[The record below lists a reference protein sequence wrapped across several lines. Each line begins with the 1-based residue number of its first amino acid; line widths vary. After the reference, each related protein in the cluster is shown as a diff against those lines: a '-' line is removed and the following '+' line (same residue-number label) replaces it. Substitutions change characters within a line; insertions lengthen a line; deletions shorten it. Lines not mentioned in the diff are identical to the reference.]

1 MVDYNIGGD
10 ILRSSDVCKLLNI
23 SRTAL
28 SFYVRDGKIK
38 VTKKEN
44 GRYDYDDDSVYA
56 LRNQRIRKQSYLY
69 LFSEPRYIDMALQ
82 MARNSIKE
90 LGRELD
96 HTLIDTNRYKRE
108 NLEELINNIC
118 RSRVEIVFIRSG
130 DLISESSEEM
140 FEMLCKVNDVKLIII
155 K

>member
-1 MVDYNIGGD
+1 M
-10 ILRSSDVCKLLNI
+10 RSSDVCKLLNI

>member
-1 MVDYNIGGD
+1 
-10 ILRSSDVCKLLNI
+10 
-23 SRTAL
+23 
-28 SFYVRDGKIK
+28 
-38 VTKKEN
+38 
-44 GRYDYDDDSVYA
+44 
-56 LRNQRIRKQSYLY
+56 
-69 LFSEPRYIDMALQ
+69 MALQ